1 MDTATLPFDPVIL
14 GRMEEM
20 AVAEARKIL
29 TARRFLPVEGP
40 FGQGYLAAPVG
51 NDDARQHASHGAT
64 TIIARTIPVPMIFR
78 HFTMSRRRVS
88 AHLELGQPL
97 DFSQLGQATFELAAR
112 EDELIYQGDPEF
124 GLAGLCTVE
133 NRNHLDAGNWNDV

>member
-1 MDTATLPFDPVIL
+1 MDTPTLPFDAAIL

-20 AVAEARKIL
+20 AIAEARKIL

-40 FGQGYLAAPVG
+40 FGLGYLAAPIG
-51 NDDARQHASHGAT
+51 NDDQRQHAVHGAT

-88 AHLELGQPL
+88 AHTELGQPL
-97 DFSQLGQATFELAAR
+97 DFGQLGQATQELASR
-112 EDELIYQGDPEF
+112 EDELIY
-124 GLAGLCTVE
+124 
-133 NRNHLDAGNWNDV
+133 